1 MSVLLDADEE
11 KPGIQTKS
19 KRIISIMNISP
30 AGFFFFDLSKRN
42 RQLHKKL
49 WIIILDQCKGDV
61 SLEDL
66 QQKF

>member
-1 MSVLLDADEE
+1 
-11 KPGIQTKS
+11 
-19 KRIISIMNISP
+19 MNISP